1 MPYQA
6 DFTIWLNPNSKHKT
20 QGWFL
25 SSPSIFTK
33 PNFEGVI
40 SFPSTRENFSFS
52 LRFRFDYRLEKKGRG
67 AAPTKIL
74 TQHQGG
80 PPSGKYVKKI
90 NSIHVKKTKL
100 FDER

>member
-40 SFPSTRENFSFS
+40 SSIPRNFSFS
-52 LRFRFDYRLEKKGRG
+52 LRFRFDYRLDKKRPGGSTNKNTDTTSGRI
-67 AAPTKIL
+67 AF
-74 TQHQGG
+74 
-80 PPSGKYVKKI
+80 GKM
-90 NSIHVKKTKL
+90 
-100 FDER
+100 R

>member
-40 SFPSTRENFSFS
+40 SSIPRNFSFS
-52 LRFRFDYRLEKKGRG
+52 LRFRFDYRLDKKRPGG
-67 AAPTKIL
+67 EVPTKTL

-80 PPSGKYVKKI
+80 PPSGKCVKKC
-90 NSIHVKKTKL
+90 SHKKLAPIPPKTI
-100 FDER
+100 